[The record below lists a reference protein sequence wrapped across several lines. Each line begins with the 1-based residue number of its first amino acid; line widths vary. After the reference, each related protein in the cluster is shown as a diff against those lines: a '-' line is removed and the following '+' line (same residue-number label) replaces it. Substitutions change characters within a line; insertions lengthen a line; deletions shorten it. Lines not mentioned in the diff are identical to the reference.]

1 MRPAAPPLPQIVQ
14 QQAGSD
20 AAVEAEAL
28 RAEAEGLQATVAR
41 LEGAARALEESNSEL
56 KQVGF

>member
-1 MRPAAPPLPQIVQ
+1 VQ